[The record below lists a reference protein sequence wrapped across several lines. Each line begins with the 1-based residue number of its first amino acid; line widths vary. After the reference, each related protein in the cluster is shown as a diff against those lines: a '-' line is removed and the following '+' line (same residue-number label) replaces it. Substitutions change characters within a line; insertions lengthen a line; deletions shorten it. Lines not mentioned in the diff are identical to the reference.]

1 MLVSDFDYNL
11 PKELIAQVPADK
23 RDESRLLMLN
33 RKTGEIQESIF
44 REIVNLLNPG
54 DLLVLNETKVIP
66 ARIFGHCS
74 AEACPRQTNLL
85 GINPNA
91 TGRMVELLLL
101 REIEN
106 NIWEVL
112 SRPAKKLKPGVTV
125 RFKEAEA
132 LILES
137 KESGIRIV
145 KFLNTDVHQ
154 LLQEQGEIAL
164 PPYIRSKQADINRYQ
179 TVYAKKEGA
188 IAAPTAG
195 LHFTPELLKEIE
207 NKGIEIEKLTLHSG
221 LGTFR
226 PVKEEIV
233 EKHKMYYE
241 EFEINEKVAQAVN
254 KAKLENRRIIAGGT
268 TVVRALES
276 QAINKNNEMWQIKPN
291 KGMTDLYIYPG
302 YDFKIVDAMITNF
315 HLPKSTL
322 LMLVC
327 AFTSKENIFN
337 AYNYAIKNNFRFYS
351 FGDAMF
357 IY

>member
-11 PKELIAQVPADK
+11 PKEIIAQVPADK

-33 RKTGEIQESIF
+33 RKTGEIQESVF

-54 DLLVLNETKVIP
+54 DLLLLNETKVIP
-66 ARIFGHCS
+66 ARIYGTLDGKNS
-74 AEACPRQTNLL
+74 K
-85 GINPNA
+85 
-91 TGRMVELLLL
+91 VELLLL

-106 NIWEVL
+106 NVWEVL

-125 RFKEAEA
+125 KFKDAQA

-145 KFLNTDVHQ
+145 KFQNTDVHQ

-221 LGTFR
+221 HGTFR
-226 PVKEEIV
+226 PVKEELV

-241 EFEINEKVAQAVN
+241 EYEINEKVAQAVN
-254 KAKLENRRIIAGGT
+254 KAKLENQRIIAGGT

-276 QAINKNNEMWQIKPN
+276 QAINKNNGIWQIEPN

-327 AFTSKENIFN
+327 AFTSKEYIFN
-337 AYNYAIKNNFRFYS
+337 AYDYAIKNNFRFYS
-351 FGDAMF
+351 FGDAML